1 LGRSGRSQ
9 FDSET
14 RKEAQ
19 TAMHTLIDELENLL
33 NSAMRMPVG
42 GKLLIDETA
51 LRRLVEEM
59 RASLPDELRMGQRIA
74 GERDRIL
81 ADARAQARRIIEDA
95 QAQVNARL
103 DEQGVVQ
110 AARQRAREI
119 QAEAEKTATNLRGE
133 TDQYVLNQFSALESR
148 LIRVLRE
155 VQAGQRTLT
164 HEPGDKPGSA

>member
-1 LGRSGRSQ
+1 MQ
-9 FDSET
+9 
-14 RKEAQ
+14 
-19 TAMHTLIDELENLL
+19 TLIDELENLL
-33 NSAMRMPVG
+33 NSALRMPVG
-42 GKLLIDETA
+42 GKLLMDEAA
-51 LRRLVEEM
+51 LRHLVEEM
-59 RASLPDELRMGQRIA
+59 RAALPDELRVGQRIA

-95 QAQVNARL
+95 QHQANAKV

-119 QAEAEKTATNLRGE
+119 QAEAEKTATSLRAE

-164 HEPGDKPGSA
+164 LGPGERSGTT

>member
-1 LGRSGRSQ
+1 
-9 FDSET
+9 
-14 RKEAQ
+14 
-19 TAMHTLIDELENLL
+19 MHTLIDELEKLL

-42 GKLLIDETA
+42 GKLLIDEAA
-51 LRRLVEEM
+51 LRHLVEEL
-59 RASLPDELRMGQRIA
+59 RASLPDELRVGQRIA

-103 DEQGVVQ
+103 EEQGVVQ

-119 QAEAEKTATNLRGE
+119 QAEAEKTATSLRSE
-133 TDQYVLNQFSALESR
+133 TDQYVLNQFSGLESR

-155 VQAGQRTLT
+155 VQAGQIALT
-164 HEPGDKPGSA
+164 QGPGDKH

>member
-1 LGRSGRSQ
+1 
-9 FDSET
+9 
-14 RKEAQ
+14 
-19 TAMHTLIDELENLL
+19 MHTLIDELENLL
-33 NSAMRMPVG
+33 NSAKRMPVG
-42 GKLLIDETA
+42 GKLLIDEAA
-51 LRRLVEEM
+51 LRRLVEEL
-59 RASLPDELRMGQRIA
+59 RASLPDELRVGQRIA

-119 QAEAEKTATNLRGE
+119 QAEAEKTATSLRSE
-133 TDQYVLNQFSALESR
+133 TDQYVLNQFSGLESR

-155 VQAGQRTLT
+155 VQAGQHALT
-164 HEPGDKPGSA
+164 QGPGDKP

>member
-1 LGRSGRSQ
+1 MQ
-9 FDSET
+9 
-14 RKEAQ
+14 
-19 TAMHTLIDELENLL
+19 TLIDELENLV

-42 GKLLIDETA
+42 GKLLVDEA
-51 LRRLVEEM
+51 AIRRLIEEM
-59 RASLPDELRMGQRIA
+59 RATLPDELRVGQRIA

-81 ADARAQARRIIEDA
+81 ADARAQARRIVEEA

-110 AARQRAREI
+110 AARQRAREL
-119 QAEAEKTATNLRGE
+119 QQEAEKAAAILRAE

-155 VQAGQRTLT
+155 VQAGQRVLT
-164 HEPGDKPGSA
+164 QPPAERTDSAQRS

>member
-1 LGRSGRSQ
+1 MQ
-9 FDSET
+9 
-14 RKEAQ
+14 
-19 TAMHTLIDELENLL
+19 TLIDELENLL

-42 GKLLIDETA
+42 GKLLIDEAA
-51 LRRLVEEM
+51 LRRIVEEM
-59 RASLPDELRMGQRIA
+59 RASLPDELRVGQRIA

-95 QAQVNARL
+95 QMQVNAKL

-110 AARQRAREI
+110 AARQRAREL
-119 QAEAEKTATNLRGE
+119 QAEAEKAATNLRAE

-164 HEPGDKPGSA
+164 QGPGDKPGTT